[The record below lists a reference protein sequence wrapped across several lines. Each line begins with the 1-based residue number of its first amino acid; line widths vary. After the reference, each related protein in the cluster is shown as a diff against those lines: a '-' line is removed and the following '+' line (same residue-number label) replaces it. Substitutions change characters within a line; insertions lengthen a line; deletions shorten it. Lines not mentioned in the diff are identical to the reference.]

1 MEDAAIEKSQ
11 RVNEQIRVP
20 SVRVIGGDGAQLGV
34 MTAEQAIALARD
46 AGMDLVEVAPTEKP
60 PVCRIMDFGKFKYQ
74 QNKRLHKNHTH
85 QAKIKEIRLRPKTD
99 AHDFLVKVNHA
110 REFLEAKNKVVVSVV
125 FKGREAAHMDEGRKV
140 VEKMIKSL
148 EDISKLEGNPS
159 TMGKRITCM
168 LTPK

>member
-1 MEDAAIEKSQ
+1 VEDVTIEKSQ

-34 MTAEQAIALARD
+34 MTVDAAIGLARD

-99 AHDFLVKVNHA
+99 EHDFLVKVNHA
-110 REFLEAKNKVVVSVV
+110 REFLEDKNKVVVSVV

-140 VEKMIKSL
+140 VDKMIKAL
-148 EDISKLEGNPS
+148 EDISKLEGHPS